1 MTCVGLSHIGFRCS
15 CWFRGSADSHEQLS
29 HKKLIDHQNQM
40 HASRPAPWKI
50 LLAFAIIYL
59 VWGSTYLAIRV
70 GVREMPPFL
79 MAGLRFTIAGLALY
93 IWMRLTGVPSPNWRE
108 WRAATILGALM
119 FLMDYACLFWAEQR
133 VPSGVSAV
141 ILAAI
146 PVCITLLEIIFLRTQ
161 RLTVRLALGLAVGIV
176 GVVVL
181 MNPSSSLG
189 EAPLHRGGAIAL
201 LVACCGWS
209 IGTIV
214 SRRLVLPESKAMSAA
229 AQMFS
234 GGVQLL
240 LLAAVAGE
248 FAHFHA
254 RDVSRTAWFSLIYLI
269 IAGSIVG
276 YTAYVWLL
284 HYESPTKVGT
294 YAYVNPVVAVI
305 VGTSLGGETI
315 GRRTMLGTAL
325 ILISVVA
332 ITTMRAKKVK
342 AATKQESAE
351 AAVRTA
357 AD

>member
-1 MTCVGLSHIGFRCS
+1 MTETTR
-15 CWFRGSADSHEQLS
+15 
-29 HKKLIDHQNQM
+29 
-40 HASRPAPWKI
+40 SRPAAWKI
-50 LLAFAIIYL
+50 LLAFAIIYF

-79 MAGLRFTIAGLALY
+79 MAGLRFTVAGLALY
-93 IWMRLTGVPSPNWRE
+93 GWMRLAGVPSPSWRE
-108 WRAATILGALM
+108 WRGATVLGALM
-119 FLMDYACLFWAEQR
+119 FLLDYACLFWAEQR
-133 VPSGVSAV
+133 IPSGVSAV

-161 RLTVRLALGLAVGIV
+161 RLTVRLSLGLLVGIV
-176 GVVVL
+176 GVAVL
-181 MNPSSSLG
+181 MDPSSSLG
-189 EAPLHRGGAIAL
+189 EAPLDRRGAIAL

-214 SRRLVLPESKAMSAA
+214 SRRLVLPESKPMSAG
-229 AQMFS
+229 AQMLS

-240 LLAAVAGE
+240 ILAAVSGE
-248 FAHFHA
+248 FADF
-254 RDVSRTAWFSLIYLI
+254 RVQDVSRIAWFSLIYLI

-305 VGTSLGGETI
+305 IGAGLGGEII

-325 ILISVVA
+325 ILVSVVA
-332 ITTMRAKKVK
+332 ITTMRRQAIPV
-342 AATKQESAE
+342 ATRDNLNAEIEASAE
-351 AAVRTA
+351 
-357 AD
+357 

>member
-1 MTCVGLSHIGFRCS
+1 VTTSSG
-15 CWFRGSADSHEQLS
+15 
-29 HKKLIDHQNQM
+29 
-40 HASRPAPWKI
+40 RPASWK
-50 LLAFAIIYL
+50 LLFAFAIIYF

-79 MAGLRFTIAGLALY
+79 MAGLRFTVAGLALY
-93 IWMRLTGVPSPNWRE
+93 GWMRLTGVPSPSWRE
-108 WRAATILGALM
+108 WRGATVLGALM

-161 RLTVRLALGLAVGIV
+161 RLTARLSLGLIVGIV
-176 GVVVL
+176 GVAVL
-181 MNPSSSLG
+181 MDPSSSLG
-189 EAPLHRGGAIAL
+189 EAPLDRAGAIAL

-214 SRRLVLPESKAMSAA
+214 SRRLLLPESKPMSAA
-229 AQMFS
+229 AQMLS

-240 LLAAVAGE
+240 VLAAVSGE
-248 FAHFHA
+248 FLHF
-254 RDVSRTAWFSLIYLI
+254 RINEVSGTAWFSLIYLI

-305 VGTSLGGETI
+305 IGAGFGGEII

-325 ILISVVA
+325 ILVGVVA
-332 ITTMRAKKVK
+332 ITTMKAKQPKTASEHDHGEARERA
-342 AATKQESAE
+342 
-351 AAVRTA
+351 A